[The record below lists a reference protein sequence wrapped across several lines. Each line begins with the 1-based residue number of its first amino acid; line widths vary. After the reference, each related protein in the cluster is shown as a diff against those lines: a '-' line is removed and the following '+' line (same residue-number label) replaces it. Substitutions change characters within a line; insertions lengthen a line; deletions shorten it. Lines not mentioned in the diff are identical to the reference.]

1 MKASNN
7 TGIVVLLGKGTSNCH
22 VKLAVRNSVSVPN
35 FPSGIMDQA
44 LTPNCLRFS
53 MLFRT
58 FLLLPV
64 EHNSH
69 MSYIRPGQYQLNVLY
84 DPACSLTTNT
94 AETMQHEEVA
104 GAAPNGI
111 VGNWEHRILMEDL
124 RANTMSGRF
133 GQTPFAVCS
142 CYLTIVTAI
151 FCPKIDNHD

>member
-7 TGIVVLLGKGTSNCH
+7 TGIVVLLGKGTPNCH

-53 MLFRT
+53 MFFGT

-69 MSYIRPGQYQLNVLY
+69 MSYIRPGQYQVNVLY

-111 VGNWEHRILMEDL
+111 VGTL
-124 RANTMSGRF
+124 RTPYLDGRSAC
-133 GQTPFAVCS
+133 QHNVWSVWTDPFCS
-142 CYLTIVTAI
+142 LQLLSHNSYNYLL
-151 FCPKIDNHD
+151 PKNR